1 MRVKENS
8 GNTEAVMEFL
18 GTVAISEGRYDFPKF
33 IATELSLA
41 MMVWQRLEAVKSA
54 PVFVQDCTHLLFLDA
69 DVAFTVDTIR
79 KMLGAGERERRTC

>member
-1 MRVKENS
+1 
-8 GNTEAVMEFL
+8 
-18 GTVAISEGRYDFPKF
+18 VAISEGRYDFPKF

-54 PVFVQDCTHLLFLDA
+54 HVFVQDCTHLLFLDA